1 MNQESIEIIRKVQK
15 ENLACAMKS
24 GTLPVLA
31 TPQMIAWMEEAA
43 SLCLDLP
50 EGQTSVGIRMNVSHD
65 APSALGADIRI
76 QARLLSVKGRKIEYE
91 VSAYDGTK
99 CIGKGVHTRFVVDQ
113 EKFLARVYPEKIET

>member
-1 MNQESIEIIRKVQK
+1 MNQESMEIVRKVQK

-43 SLCLDLP
+43 CLCLDLP
-50 EGQTSVGIRMNVSHD
+50 EGQTRVGIRMNVSHD
-65 APSALGADIRI
+65 APSALGAEIRI
-76 QARLLSVKGRKIEYE
+76 QARLISVEGRKIEYG

-99 CIGKGVHTRFVVDQ
+99 CIGKGTHVRFVVDQ
-113 EKFLARVYPEKIET
+113 EKFLARVYPE